1 MVFGSMVAYLLLGHA
16 LCFTKG
22 LLSGDGTY
30 IRSDLATPFGSR
42 AESDCRYM
50 SYPPTA
56 ARRVGFS
63 SFPRKT
69 SSPAPHSSFYT
80 HPSRDWGQ
88 DTLEVTQA
96 GASHPCL

>member
-16 LCFTKG
+16 LRFTKG

-56 ARRVGFS
+56 ARRVRVQQFPQEDFFPSSPLFFLYS
-63 SFPRKT
+63 SF
-69 SSPAPHSSFYT
+69 
-80 HPSRDWGQ
+80 
-88 DTLEVTQA
+88 
-96 GASHPCL
+96 